1 MTIINRVAEVVRLQD
16 KFNAVV
22 NPNWQKAGYPFYR
35 AVWIEA
41 GELMDHLN
49 FKWWK
54 DLSKTGD
61 REQAVMEVVDMFHFV
76 VSDAI
81 LHNRSPEHIVG
92 AYNKAF
98 YRRNK
103 NPKSWKDQVFE
114 EIEALIEIMLTDVRN
129 GNGIPLVNFFDV
141 VVAMDITLEELLVCY
156 VSKNVLN
163 KFRQDHGYKAG
174 TYQKDWFGE
183 EDNVWLVRFRNELG
197 ATLNFDNL
205 YEKLEDK
212 YRDATKG

>member
-22 NPNWQKAGYPFYR
+22 NANWQKAGYPFYR

-76 VSDAI
+76 ISDAI

-92 AYNKAF
+92 AYSKAF
-98 YRRNK
+98 NRRNK
-103 NPKSWKDQVFE
+103 NPKSWKEQVFD
-114 EIEALIEIMLTDVRN
+114 EIEAFIEIMLTDVRN
-129 GNGIPLVNFFDV
+129 GNGVPLANFFDIA
-141 VVAMDITLEELLVCY
+141 VAMDITLEELLVCY

-163 KFRQDHGYKAG
+163 KFRQDNGYKAG
-174 TYQKDWFGE
+174 TYQKEWFGE

-197 ATLNFDNL
+197 ATLTFDTL
-205 YEKLEDK
+205 YDKLEDK
-212 YRDATKG
+212 YRDAKV